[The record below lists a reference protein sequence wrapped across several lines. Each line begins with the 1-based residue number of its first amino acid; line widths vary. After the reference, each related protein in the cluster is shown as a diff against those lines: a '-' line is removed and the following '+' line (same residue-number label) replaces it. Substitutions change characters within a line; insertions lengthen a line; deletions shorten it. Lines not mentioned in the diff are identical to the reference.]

1 MACTRSSVRFRH
13 GPQNLF
19 LNNMELKKSP
29 KANLENKRML
39 FIEIGLVVALV
50 IVLAAFEYKTYE
62 KNASFLDA
70 EVQQVI
76 EEEQIPVT
84 LETPPPPPET
94 PQAPIL
100 SDAIEIV
107 EDDITIEDD
116 IIIETEDDAAFAVEI
131 RDYITYTQ
139 EETVE
144 EEEIPV
150 AIVEEKPTFLGG
162 DENTF
167 TKWVFDRIVYPEVA
181 KENGVQGRVV
191 LSFIV
196 DSDGYVKNVTVL
208 RGVDPSIDKEAVR
221 VVSSSPQW
229 KPGRQRDKNVRFRYN
244 FPLNFQLR

>member
-1 MACTRSSVRFRH
+1 
-13 GPQNLF
+13 
-19 LNNMELKKSP
+19 MELKKSP

-50 IVLAAFEYKTYE
+50 VVLAAFEYKTDE
-62 KNASFLDA
+62 KNASFIDA
-70 EVQQVI
+70 EVKQVI

-94 PQAPIL
+94 PQAPLL

-107 EDDITIEDD
+107 DDDITIEDD
-116 IIIETEDDAAFAVEI
+116 IIIESEDDASFAVEI
-131 RDYITYTQ
+131 RDYINYTQ

-167 TKWVFDRIVYPEVA
+167 TKWVFERIVYPEVA
-181 KENGVQGRVV
+181 KENGVQGRVT
-191 LSFIV
+191 LTFIV
-196 DSDGYVKNVTVL
+196 DSDGYVKNVMVL

-221 VVSSSPQW
+221 VVSSSPRW
-229 KPGRQRDKNVRFRYN
+229 KPGRQRDKNVRVRYN

>member
-1 MACTRSSVRFRH
+1 
-13 GPQNLF
+13 
-19 LNNMELKKSP
+19 MELKKSP

-50 IVLAAFEYKTYE
+50 VVLAAFEYKTYE
-62 KNASFLDA
+62 KNASFIDA
-70 EVQQVI
+70 EVKQVI

-94 PQAPIL
+94 PQAPLL

-107 EDDITIEDD
+107 DDDITIEDD
-116 IIIETEDDAAFAVEI
+116 IIIESEDDASFAVEI
-131 RDYITYTQ
+131 RDYINYTQ

-167 TKWVFDRIVYPEVA
+167 TKWVFERIVYPEVA
-181 KENGVQGRVV
+181 KENGVQGRVT
-191 LSFIV
+191 LTFIV
-196 DSDGYVKNVTVL
+196 DSDGYVKNVMVL

-221 VVSSSPQW
+221 VVSSSPRW
-229 KPGRQRDKNVRFRYN
+229 KPGRQRDKNVRVRYN

>member
-1 MACTRSSVRFRH
+1 MV
-13 GPQNLF
+13 Q
-19 LNNMELKKSP
+19 KKSP
-29 KANLENKRML
+29 KANLENKRVL
-39 FIEIGLVVALV
+39 FIEIGLVFALL

-62 KNASFLDA
+62 KSASFIDT
-70 EVQQVI
+70 EVKQVI

-94 PQAPIL
+94 AQLPVL

-107 EDDITIEDD
+107 DDDITIEDD
-116 IIIETEDDAAFAVEI
+116 IIIESEDDATFAVEI
-131 RDYITYTQ
+131 RDYISYTP
-139 EETVE
+139 EEVVE

-196 DSDGYVKNVTVL
+196 DADGYVKNVTVL

-221 VVSSSPQW
+221 VVSSSPRW
-229 KPGRQRDKNVRFRYN
+229 KPGRQRDKNVRVRYN

>member
-1 MACTRSSVRFRH
+1 
-13 GPQNLF
+13 
-19 LNNMELKKSP
+19 
-29 KANLENKRML
+29 ML

-229 KPGRQRDKNVRFRYN
+229 KPGRQRDKNVRVRYN

>member
-1 MACTRSSVRFRH
+1 
-13 GPQNLF
+13 
-19 LNNMELKKSP
+19 MELKKSP

-229 KPGRQRDKNVRFRYN
+229 KPGRQRDKNVRVRYM
-244 FPLNFQLR
+244 NFQLR

>member
-1 MACTRSSVRFRH
+1 MV
-13 GPQNLF
+13 Q
-19 LNNMELKKSP
+19 KKSP
-29 KANLENKRML
+29 KANLENKRVL
-39 FIEIGLVVALV
+39 FIEIGLVFALL

-62 KNASFLDA
+62 KSASFIDT
-70 EVQQVI
+70 EVKQVI

-94 PQAPIL
+94 AQLPVL

-107 EDDITIEDD
+107 DDDITIEDD
-116 IIIETEDDAAFAVEI
+116 IIIESEDDATFAVEI
-131 RDYITYTQ
+131 RDYISYTP
-139 EETVE
+139 EEVVE

-196 DSDGYVKNVTVL
+196 DANGYVKNVTVL

-221 VVSSSPQW
+221 VVSSSPRW
-229 KPGRQRDKNVRFRYN
+229 KPGRQRDKNVRVRYN